1 MHSPFCGP
9 RKTWE
14 HSFKIHGAAI
24 KGQMTHSNTII
35 HPAFIHPLV
44 RPNEDEMAGTLSLPP
59 HSNRR
64 HTSKSALAM
73 SYDGSHRNGR
83 LAPYCPYRDDCET

>member
-1 MHSPFCGP
+1 
-9 RKTWE
+9 
-14 HSFKIHGAAI
+14 
-24 KGQMTHSNTII
+24 MTHSNTII

-44 RPNEDEMAGTLSLPP
+44 RPNGDEMAGTLSLPP

-73 SYDGSHRNGR
+73 SYDGSHRNEGS
-83 LAPYCPYRDDCET
+83 LPIAPVEAIVKRDMVI